1 MTRRELL
8 AENEDLREALLELR
22 AIIDDALMA
31 SGVDPEDEDADA
43 QEGEEE
49 EVEE

>member
-31 SGVDPEDEDADA
+31 SGIDPDDEDADA
-43 QEGEEE
+43 EEAE
-49 EVEE
+49 AED